1 MTPPMASCF
10 PPGSVQVPVRMTPQ
24 VKHSYLESIANR
36 TGGQFIMAANTTQLN
51 KIYREI
57 QNSLMKSYIITYK
70 VNEEAESRY
79 LELRE
84 KESSVRARKRYSAAE
99 TQQSSTVS
107 TGGLQEAGYY
117 KQTGGTDRR

>member
-1 MTPPMASCF
+1 VAVYTIGLEGCDE
-10 PPGSVQVPVRMTPQ
+10 
-24 VKHSYLESIANR
+24 SYLESIANR